1 MEVGTVK
8 WFNNRKGYGFILPED
23 GGEDIFVHITA
34 LEEAGL
40 KTLHEEEKVQYVLGR
55 SKGKIVAKDL
65 VLLDRADGHGV
76 ASNIEAFEGKA
87 AMHAVQEELE
97 TEAAA

>member
-1 MEVGTVK
+1 MDIGTVK

-40 KTLHEEEKVQYVLGR
+40 KTLHEEERVQYVLGK
-55 SKGKIVAKDL
+55 SKGKIVAKEL
-65 VLLDRADGHGV
+65 VVLNAD
-76 ASNIEAFEGKA
+76 NQPIIESDVVPMEAEQA
-87 AMHAVQEELE
+87 A
-97 TEAAA
+97 

>member
-1 MEVGTVK
+1 MDIGTVK

-40 KTLHEEEKVQYVLGR
+40 KTLNEDERVQFVLGK
-55 SKGKIVAKDL
+55 SKGKIVAKEL
-65 VLLDRADGHGV
+65 VVLNGDSQPAIDSDIVSIEEERA
-76 ASNIEAFEGKA
+76 A
-87 AMHAVQEELE
+87 
-97 TEAAA
+97 